1 MLDLLTSILTGG
13 ATGLLGTLVSFGT
26 DYLQARQRHA
36 QEMDLRRMDLDIVKA
51 EGASAERVAAIEAES
66 ERDQAAWSSLEAS
79 YREAS
84 RRWSRGDSKWLV
96 FVDVVRG
103 LTRPGLTFLFVG
115 LVGVIYFTLGGSD
128 MEILD
133 IRPRII
139 DTVLYLAT
147 ACVLWWFGARQI
159 AKRREGEVPR

>member
-1 MLDLLTSILTGG
+1 MLDALLSILTGG
-13 ATGLLGTLVSFGT
+13 ATGLLGTAVSFFT
-26 DYLQARQRHA
+26 SYVQAKQRHT
-36 QEMDLRRMDLDIVKA
+36 QEMDLRRLDLEISRA
-51 EGASAERVAAIEAES
+51 EAASAERVAAIEAES
-66 ERDQAAWSSLEAS
+66 ERDQAAWSALEAS
-79 YREAS
+79 YRTAS

-115 LVGVIYFTLGGSD
+115 LVGAIYFALGGSD
-128 MEILD
+128 METID

-147 ACVLWWFGARQI
+147 TCVLWWFGARQL
-159 AKRREGEVPR
+159 AKRAEAGS

>member
-1 MLDLLTSILTGG
+1 VSPGRVSPRTTSTKTSHLLSPR
-13 ATGLLGTLVSFGT
+13 
-26 DYLQARQRHA
+26 LQR
-36 QEMDLRRMDLDIVKA
+36 
-51 EGASAERVAAIEAES
+51 
-66 ERDQAAWSSLEAS
+66 
-79 YREAS
+79 REAS